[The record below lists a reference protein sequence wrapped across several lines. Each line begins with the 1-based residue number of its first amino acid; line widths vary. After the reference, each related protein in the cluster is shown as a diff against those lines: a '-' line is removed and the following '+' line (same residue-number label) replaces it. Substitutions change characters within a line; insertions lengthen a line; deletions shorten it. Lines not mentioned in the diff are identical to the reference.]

1 MGTIVIDPIS
11 RIEGHLKIEVVVENG
26 VVKDA
31 HSSGT
36 LFRGFEIF
44 MKGHNPTDAQHYTQ
58 RICGVC
64 PVSHGVTSVLNLDS
78 AFGIA
83 DKIPANGRIIR
94 NLIQAGNTIQSHIL
108 HFYHLAALD
117 YVDVTAAADYSGSDP
132 GLIKVRDFI
141 GRALAA
147 GNTAMLGP
155 FFPRYEGDY
164 RLPKAINQKAVA
176 DYVKALDMR
185 RLAHE
190 MTAIYFGRIPHG
202 PGLVVGG
209 VTQGPTAD
217 NIQLYRQKL
226 TVLRDFIDNVYLPD
240 VIAVAE
246 VYADH
251 FEQGFGCG
259 KVLSYGVFDF
269 DSNADLTKRKRFQP
283 QGVATASLSLSAM
296 DPKSITEDVKYSR
309 FSTPSA
315 YPGDGDTKDDPH
327 KTGAYTWLKA
337 PRYKGGVHEVG
348 PMPRMLVAY
357 LSGDAAVKKMVDDTL
372 AHFKAPPSV
381 LFSTL
386 GRHAA
391 RALECKLVADAAD
404 KWLDELKPGEPFNV
418 PFEIPDEAEGMG
430 LWEAPRGALGHWI
443 SIKDKK
449 IDRYQC
455 VVPSTWDCSPRDDK
469 DQPGPIEQSLIGAKV
484 KDEANPFEVV
494 RIVRAYDP
502 CLACAVHLVRPNGDV
517 IGQFRVA

>member
-1 MGTIVIDPIS
+1 MGNIVIDPIS

-36 LFRGFEIF
+36 LFRGFEMF
-44 MKGHNPTDAQHYTQ
+44 LKGHNPTDAQHYTQ

-78 AFGIA
+78 AFGVA

-117 YVDVTAAADYSGSDP
+117 YVDVTAAAGYTGTDP
-132 GLIKVRDFI
+132 GLTKVSDFI
-141 GRALAA
+141 KRA
-147 GNTAMLGP
+147 GSDTTKLGP

-164 RLPKAINQKAVA
+164 RLSKAINQKAVA
-176 DYVKALDMR
+176 DYVTALDMR

-217 NIQLYRQKL
+217 NIALYRQKL
-226 TVLRDFIDNVYLPD
+226 TVLRDFIDNTYIPD

-246 VYADH
+246 AYADH
-251 FEQGFGCG
+251 FGQGFGCG
-259 KVLSYGVFDF
+259 NVMSYGVFDL
-269 DSNADLTKRKRFQP
+269 DSTADLTKRKRFMP
-283 QGVATASLSLSAM
+283 QGTANAQLKLAAM

-309 FSTPSA
+309 FSSPSA
-315 YPGDGDTKDDPH
+315 VYPGDGDTQDDPN
-327 KTGAYTWLKA
+327 KAGAYTWLKA
-337 PRYKGGVHEVG
+337 PRYKGGVYEVG

-357 LSGDAAVKKMVDDTL
+357 LSGDASVKGLVDSTL
-372 AHFKAPPSV
+372 AHFKAAPSV

-404 KWLDELKPGEPFNV
+404 KWLNDLKIGEAYNV
-418 PFEIPDEAEGMG
+418 PFEIPDQAEGMG

-469 DQPGPIEQSLIGAKV
+469 DQPGPIEQALIGAKV

-502 CLACAVHLVRPNGDV
+502 CLACAVHLVRPNGEV
-517 IGQFRVA
+517 IGQYRVA

>member
-1 MGTIVIDPIS
+1 MAKIVIDPIS
-11 RIEGHLKIEVVVENG
+11 RIEGHLKIEVMVENG

-31 HSSGT
+31 HSTGT

-64 PVSHGVTSVLNLDS
+64 PVSHGMTSVLNLDS

-83 DKIPANGRIIR
+83 SKIPDNGRIIR
-94 NLIQAGNTIQSHIL
+94 NLIQASNTIQSHIL

-117 YVDVTAAADYSGSDP
+117 YVDVTAAADYDGDNV

-147 GNTAMLGP
+147 DNLSMLGP
-155 FFPRYEGDY
+155 FYPRYEGDY
-164 RLPKAINQKAVA
+164 RLSKEINQKAVA

-190 MTAIYFGRIPHG
+190 MGAIYFGRLPHG

-209 VTQGPTAD
+209 VTQGPTED
-217 NIQLYRQKL
+217 NITLYRQKL
-226 TVLRDFIDNVYLPD
+226 TVLRDFIDNVYIPD

-246 VYADH
+246 AYADH
-251 FEQGFGCG
+251 FEQGVGCG
-259 KVLSYGVFDF
+259 KVISYGVWDL
-269 DSNADLTKRKRFQP
+269 DSNADLTKRARMQP
-283 QGVATASLSLSAM
+283 QGIADASLNLATM
-296 DPKSITEDVKYSR
+296 DPTSITEDVKYSM
-309 FSTPSA
+309 FSSPSS
-315 YPGDGDTKDDPH
+315 YPGTGDTVDDSQ
-327 KTGAYTWLKA
+327 KSGAYSWLKA
-337 PRYKGGVHEVG
+337 PRYNGEVYEVG

-357 LSGDAAVKKMVDDTL
+357 LSGDETTQNLVNSTL
-372 AHFKAPPSV
+372 AHFNAPPSV

-391 RALECKLVADAAD
+391 RALETKIVADAAD

-418 PFEIPDEAEGMG
+418 PFEIPDVAEGMG

-443 SIKDKK
+443 SIKDQK
-449 IDRYQC
+449 IERYQC
-455 VVPSTWDCSPRDDK
+455 VVPSTWNCSPRDDK
-469 DQPGPIEQSLIGAKV
+469 DQPGAVEQSLIGTKV
-484 KDEANPFEVV
+484 KDESNPFEVV
-494 RIVRAYDP
+494 RVVRAYDP
-502 CLACAVHLVRPNGDV
+502 CLACAVHIVSPKGEEKGR
-517 IGQFRVA
+517 FRVC

>member
-1 MGTIVIDPIS
+1 MGTIVIDPVT

-36 LFRGFEIF
+36 LFRGFEMF

-259 KVLSYGVFDF
+259 KVLSYGVFDL
-269 DSNADLTKRKRFQP
+269 DSNADLTKRRRFQP
-283 QGVATASLSLSAM
+283 QGVANASLSLSAM

-372 AHFKAPPSV
+372 THFKAPPSV

-502 CLACAVHLVRPNGDV
+502 CLACAVHLLRPNGDV